1 MIEVYRHLKSRKGQ
15 SMVELALILPV
26 IVLILF
32 GVLEFGRI
40 FYSYI
45 VITHAAREGARAG
58 AVGKTDAEIIA
69 RVRDSAPLPEA
80 DTNLHITRLEPN
92 ETARTPG
99 VPFTIEVAYDVEL
112 VTPLFDSLLPNPVTL
127 KSRATMRIE

>member
-1 MIEVYRHLKSRKGQ
+1 MIKIIRLEKSQKGQ
-15 SMVELALILPV
+15 AMVELALILPV

-32 GVLEFGRI
+32 GILEFGRI

-45 VITHAAREGARAG
+45 VITYAAREGARAG

-69 RVRDSAPLPEA
+69 RVREAAPLPEA
-80 DTNLHITRLEPN
+80 DTRLHIVKLEPG
-92 ETARTPG
+92 EADRMPG
-99 VPFTIEVAYDVEL
+99 LPFTVEVAYDADL
-112 VTPLFDSLLPNPVTL
+112 ITPLFDSLLPDPVIL